1 MSLFMENRKKRIL
14 ILTAD
19 AGFGHRSAS
28 LAIQSAIED
37 LYPDHYQISL
47 VNPIDHKKAPSFIKD
62 SQSEYDKWVRDV
74 PELYKFGYELSDSP
88 IPVTILE
95 SILVV
100 SLFEVINEM
109 IEEYEPEIIINTYP
123 LYQAPFVAVKTLH
136 RLNIPMITI
145 VTDLATVHQIWF
157 NDKVDWLVV
166 PTEIVRDDAI
176 EAGVNPDNICVIG
189 IPVNPRIFQ
198 LKETKQD
205 LRKSLGWNPDLTTI
219 LAVGSKRVE
228 HFGENLD
235 LLNHSGFPFQL
246 IVVTGK
252 DQKLYEELKLIEW
265 HHAIHLYEFV
275 DKMPEF
281 MRASD
286 LLITKAGGLIVTEA
300 LASGLPMILID
311 VISGQESGNA
321 KFVQDGKAGYWTKN
335 AIEFLQVLGHLF
347 FNEKADLKQAKENAQ
362 IIGKPSSAMQIAELI
377 INQLETSEFTCSPKV
392 DFIQMIEGILVKNQ
406 IQWKK
411 NHNINDF

>member
-1 MSLFMENRKKRIL
+1 MENPKKKIL

-37 LYPDHYQISL
+37 LYPDQYRITL
-47 VNPIDHKKAPSFIKD
+47 VNPLDNKKAPFFIKE

-95 SILVV
+95 TILVV
-100 SLFEVINEM
+100 SLFEVMNET
-109 IEEYEPEIIINTYP
+109 IEEYQPDIIINTYP

-145 VTDLATVHQIWF
+145 VTDLETVHQIWF
-157 NDKVDWLVV
+157 NDKVDRLVV
-166 PTEIVRDDAI
+166 PTEIVRKDAI
-176 EAGVNPDNICVIG
+176 EAGVNPDNLCVIG
-189 IPVNPRIFQ
+189 IPVNPRIFHI
-198 LKETKQD
+198 KESKQE
-205 LRKSLGWNPDLTTI
+205 LRKNLGWNPELTTI

-235 LLNHSGFPFQL
+235 ILNHSGFSFQL

-252 DQKLYEELKLIEW
+252 DQELFEELKEVEW
-265 HHAIHLYEFV
+265 HHKTLLYEFV
-275 DKMPEF
+275 DQMPEF
-281 MRASD
+281 MRSSD
-286 LLITKAGGLIVTEA
+286 LLIAKAGGLIVTEA

-311 VISGQESGNA
+311 VIPGQESGNA
-321 KFVQDGKAGYWTKN
+321 KFVLEGNAGYWSKN
-335 AIEFLQVLGHLF
+335 SIEFIRTLGHLF
-347 FNEKADLKQAKENAQ
+347 LNDQVKLELIKENAKT
-362 IIGKPSSAMQIAELI
+362 IGKPSSAMQIAELI
-377 INQLETSEFTCSPKV
+377 VNQVETSSKTSSPKA
-392 DFIQMIEGILVKNQ
+392 DFIHKIEEILVKNQ
-406 IQWKK
+406 IPWKK
-411 NHNINDF
+411 KT